1 MDTKLESVF
10 KAKGI
15 AELVIAGMQ
24 TVFRIDTSVKEAYS
38 MGSQKYP
45 CYGRPIRHMTA
56 MN

>member
-1 MDTKLESVF
+1 MDTKLESAI

-15 AELVIAGMQ
+15 TELVIAGMQ
-24 TVFRIDTSVKEAYS
+24 TEFRIDTSVKEAYS